1 MLLCSSLSID
11 TEVRVEGRPPGF
23 RGFDS
28 SSLVIGNQYLEA
40 QVTSSAS
47 RYKTAVWNTA
57 MCFTGCLF
65 GLDSQKEAIGCELAC
80 IRPVLTDG
88 LPYAPVRRIGLR
100 AQGNLIRTSGKML
113 SGKTDN

>member
-1 MLLCSSLSID
+1 
-11 TEVRVEGRPPGF
+11 
-23 RGFDS
+23 
-28 SSLVIGNQYLEA
+28 
-40 QVTSSAS
+40 
-47 RYKTAVWNTA
+47 